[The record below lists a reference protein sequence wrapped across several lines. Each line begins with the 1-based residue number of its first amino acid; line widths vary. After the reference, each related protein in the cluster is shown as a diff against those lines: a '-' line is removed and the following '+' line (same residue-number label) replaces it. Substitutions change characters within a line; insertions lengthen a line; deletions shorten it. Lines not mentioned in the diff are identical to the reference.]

1 MMNLAMSHVLHRPIG
16 LLLLVVTTLWSAEPV
31 RFLDEKLHFLGADG
45 DREWQEF
52 EGKIPQGRRL
62 DIKFAAQPDRN
73 EDTLFIRQR
82 DVKLNWNV
90 ELNGRQLGTL
100 FPMEADLVQAFAV
113 PAGALREGDN
123 TLSIIPPEG
132 RDDVVV
138 GEVKLASRPPRE
150 ALSDATLI
158 VRVSDEDRQTAL
170 PCRLTV
176 VDANGSLYPMHIF
189 THEISGTS
197 GGSKLSTPN
206 ARPFLAVRPGVIYS
220 TDGTAR
226 FGLPAGS
233 YTIYASRGF
242 EYSVRTNRVTL
253 APGQSVTLQMGLQRE
268 VPTPRLASCDTHVHT
283 FTYSRHGDA
292 TLEERMATLAGEGIE
307 LPIATDHNILTDYTD
322 AARRL
327 NVHEFFTPVVG
338 DEVTTD
344 AGHFNIFPV
353 RPGSPVPNHRIL
365 DWPELMRDLRAT
377 PGVRV
382 VVLNH
387 PRNIHSHFQP
397 FAATNYNPVTGEN
410 RRGPDFSFDAV
421 EVLNSSALQ
430 SDLMIG
436 FRDWFALLNYGYRVT
451 AVGSSD
457 SHDVSRYIVGQ
468 GRSYVACDDSHPGNI
483 NPEEVCRSFLEGRVL
498 VSLGLL
504 AQLTVDDRFAV
515 GDLATGLGNV
525 IQVTVTVLG
534 PSWTRAD
541 RVELYANGLKIREQQ
556 IEADVAVVEKARVTW
571 IIPRPAHDV
580 HLVAIASGPPVT
592 APFWSL
598 AKPYQPSSRVWE
610 PRVIGATN
618 PIWLDGDGDGRFTA
632 PRAYAKALLDRAGN
646 DPKNL
651 IAELASFDEAVAE
664 QAASLFQA
672 SGRDVRAAEFAEA
685 LRKASP
691 NVRRGFAN
699 YSAALPP

>member
-1 MMNLAMSHVLHRPIG
+1 MNLTVSHVLHRPIG

-31 RFLDEKLHFLGADG
+31 RFLDEKLYFLGADG

-52 EGKIPQGRRL
+52 EGKIPLSRRL

-90 ELNGRQLGTL
+90 ELNGHRLGTL

-113 PAGALREGDN
+113 PAGTLREGDN
-123 TLSIIPPEG
+123 TLSIIPSEG

-138 GEVKLASRPPRE
+138 GEMRLASRPLRE

-158 VRVSDEDRQTAL
+158 VKVSDEDRQAAL

-176 VDANGSLYPMHIF
+176 VDANGSLHPMHIF
-189 THEISGTS
+189 TNEISGTS
-197 GGSKLSTPN
+197 AASQLSTPN

-268 VPTPRLASCDTHVHT
+268 VPTPRLVSCDTHVHT

-353 RPGSPVPNHRIL
+353 RPGSPVPNHRIP
-365 DWPELMRDLRAT
+365 DWPELMRELRAT

-387 PRNIHSHFQP
+387 PRNIHSNFQP

-436 FRDWFALLNYGYRVT
+436 FRDWFALLNRGYRVT

-468 GRSYVACDDSHPGNI
+468 GRSYLACDDSHPGNI
-483 NPEEVCRSFLEGRVL
+483 NLEEVCRSFLEGRVL

-504 AQLTVDDRFAV
+504 AQLTVDDKFAV
-515 GDLATGLGNV
+515 GDLATGLGKV
-525 IQVTVTVLG
+525 IHVTVTVLG
-534 PSWTRAD
+534 PSWIRAD

-556 IEADVAVVEKARVTW
+556 IDADVAVVVKARVTW

-618 PIWLDGDGDGRFTA
+618 PIWLDGDGDGTYTA
-632 PRAYAKALLDRAGN
+632 PRTYAKALLVSTGN
-646 DPKNL
+646 EPNKL
-651 IAELASFDEAVAE
+651 IAELASFDEVVAE

-672 SGRDVRAAEFAEA
+672 SGRDVRAAEFSEA

-699 YSAALPP
+699 YSATLPP